1 MIHTTVRMALP
12 FERLSEAL
20 GILGPLA
27 ERIRVEPGCLS
38 CHLYQDVQDEHIL
51 MFEGIWRSGADMER
65 HLGSHEYRDMLLV
78 MEMALEPPEVR
89 FDTVSG
95 STGFETIHR
104 ARG

>member
-1 MIHTTVRMALP
+1 MVHSTVRMALP

-27 ERIRVEPGCLS
+27 ERIRVEPGCLG
-38 CHLYQDVQDEHIL
+38 CHLYQDAQEEHVL
-51 MFEGIWRSGADMER
+51 MFEGTWRSEADVER
-65 HLGSHEYRDMLLV
+65 HLGSHEYRNMLLV

-89 FDTVSG
+89 FDTVSS